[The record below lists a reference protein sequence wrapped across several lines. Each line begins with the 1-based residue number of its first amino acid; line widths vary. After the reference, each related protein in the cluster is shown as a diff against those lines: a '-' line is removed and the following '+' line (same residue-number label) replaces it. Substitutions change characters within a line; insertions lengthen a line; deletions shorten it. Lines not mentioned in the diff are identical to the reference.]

1 MGYFDLSSLN
11 SSNGNS
17 RFTGGVEYEILQ
29 SDGSQAQV
37 RVTLSAWLT
46 AGYTWATLD
55 GAVTAGSTTIAS
67 GNWGGAS
74 SAILDSEVVVCTG
87 TAWVSVADGEI
98 YLSASVKIT
107 NSGSFSG
114 TITGSHSAAV
124 DSGDPVIPPEG
135 PSTVLLGTASVEMGK
150 ELLISI
156 YSANPDY
163 VHELIYTVGDTS
175 VTIATNIQGSYLWK
189 VPDLSQLCGEETYV
203 SCTITCVTYGW
214 DGALWI
220 GETTAPVLLT
230 LPEPEAGPSTISI
243 AVSSVKMGNDLFL
256 SIYSGNPDY
265 VHELIY
271 SIGDTSASFA
281 TNVKSSFLWTIP
293 DFSELCTDGES
304 VSCTIECVTY
314 GKDGTTVIGT
324 SSATVTLTLPEPEAG
339 PSTLSLSV
347 SSVQMGKKL
356 LISILRD
363 NPLCTHTLQYTFGSS
378 TVTIATGVGGSYEWT
393 VPDLADQCS
402 NAVSGTCTIT
412 CETYY
417 QGQTLGTDTAQLT
430 LIVPDPSVPGIT
442 GGTITLGTAATI
454 GCKRSS
460 YHFTLTL
467 KLEFQGTT
475 IVIASGKQDS
485 VTWTAPYSLA
495 KRIPALTEGT
505 AALICITHNGTAE
518 VGTRTATIRVAVPDN
533 EVTRP
538 KFTGDGLLLS
548 PTGILPEAFAGLYLR
563 GKTGL
568 TAVFT
573 ASSDY
578 STIAEY
584 AVTVGSQSATGNP
597 ATIDLLVNEGTVK
610 VTGKVTDARGF
621 STSVELTIPV
631 LPYRNPKI
639 LPYSGYSDIICERA
653 MATGELSANGTY
665 LAIKAGRSFTSIPV
679 NGTEQNSC
687 TLHYR
692 WKPNGAAAYTD
703 WIPLLSG
710 SSGESQISLLVGNV
724 VTSLQSSYL
733 VQLEALDALGGSHC
747 LTFQIM
753 TEAISFV
760 LYDGPDGAGFGKYPE
775 EAHVVDIAA
784 HMTLLVRG
792 KLRVLGDEWESLGLM
807 ETVSESAYEHGRKET
822 GCFFLVTEGRHVHI
836 AFNCTFAYAG
846 TAVIINASPIP
857 EEHRPDRTVLSL
869 CPANDRQLVCVSVGT
884 DGYIRVEWV
893 QKVADIV
900 QTGAADVT
908 WVDGYLCYWT

>member
-55 GAVTAGSTTIAS
+55 GAVTAGNTTIAS

-98 YLSASVKIT
+98 YLSASVRIT

-156 YSANPDY
+156 YSANPEY

-220 GETTAPVLLT
+220 GETNATVLLT
-230 LPEPEAGPSTISI
+230 LPKPEATASTISL
-243 AVSSVKMGNDLFL
+243 A
-256 SIYSGNPDY
+256 
-265 VHELIY
+265 
-271 SIGDTSASFA
+271 
-281 TNVKSSFLWTIP
+281 
-293 DFSELCTDGES
+293 
-304 VSCTIECVTY
+304 
-314 GKDGTTVIGT
+314 
-324 SSATVTLTLPEPEAG
+324 
-339 PSTLSLSV
+339 V
-347 SSVQMGKKL
+347 SSVQMGQKV
-356 LISILRD
+356 LISLIRD
-363 NPLCTHTLQYTFGSS
+363 NPGCTHTLKYDFGAISGTLTTGAGSS
-378 TVTIATGVGGSYEWT
+378 YTWT
-393 VPDLADQCS
+393 VPDLALECS
-402 NAVSGTCTIT
+402 SALSGTCTIT

-417 QGQTLGTDTAQLT
+417 KGEVLGSDTAELT
-430 LIVPDPSVPGIT
+430 LTVPDPTVPSVPGDEV
-442 GGTITLGTAATI
+442 TLGTAASI
-454 GCKRSS
+454 SCKRNSS
-460 YHFTLTL
+460 NFTVILE
-467 KLEFQGTT
+467 LEFQGNTLS
-475 IVIASGKQDS
+475 IGSGKLDS
-485 VTWTAPYSLA
+485 QSWTPSYDLA
-495 KRIPALTEGT
+495 KLIPALTGGT
-505 AALICITHNGTAE
+505 GTLKCITKNGSAE
-518 VGTRTATIRVAVPDN
+518 VGTRTTTIRLTVPEN
-533 EVTRP
+533 EVTKP
-538 KFTGDGLLLS
+538 SFSAEGLIIA
-548 PTGILPEAFAGLYLR
+548 PTGSLPDAFAGLYLR

-568 TAVFT
+568 TAAFT

-578 STIAEY
+578 STIEEY
-584 AVTVGSQSATGNP
+584 TITVGSQSASGNP
-597 ATIDLLVNEGTVK
+597 AAIDLLVSEGNVK

-710 SSGESQISLLVGNV
+710 TSDDMEISLLVGNV
-724 VTSLQSSYL
+724 VSSLQTSYL
-733 VQLEALDALGGSHC
+733 VEMEAVDALDGRHSLV
-747 LTFQIM
+747 FQIM

-792 KLRVLGDEWESLGLM
+792 KLRVLGDNWVSLGLM

-857 EEHRPDRTVLSL
+857 AEHRPDRTVLSL
-869 CPANDRQLVCVSVGT
+869 CPANDRQLVCVSVGS

-893 QKVADIV
+893 QKVADTV
-900 QTGAADVT
+900 LTGAADVT